1 MDRTDAA
8 NVSIRR
14 LAGMSEGDAVQ
25 LAEVLIDCVDGGAS
39 VSFMH
44 PLDVAKARAFWLSQ
58 ADDIASGARI
68 VLVAEDDHGI
78 LGTVQVIVRQPDNQP
93 HRADVAKMLV
103 HRRVRRR
110 GIGGA
115 LMQAA
120 EAQAR
125 AAGKSLLV
133 LDTATGSDAE
143 RLYRRCGW
151 IACGVIPNYAL
162 WPRGGYCS
170 TSLYY
175 RRLD

>member
-1 MDRTDAA
+1 MHSADSVDAP
-8 NVSIRR
+8 IRR
-14 LAGMSEGDAVQ
+14 LNTMTEAEAEQ
-25 LAEVLIDCVDGGAS
+25 LADVLIDCVDSGAS

-44 PLDVAKARAFWLSQ
+44 PLDRAKARAFWLGLS
-58 ADDIASGARI
+58 ADIASGAR
-68 VLVAEDDHGI
+68 VVMVAEDDTG
-78 LGTVQVIVRQPDNQP
+78 LVGTVQVVLRQPDNQP

-103 HRRVRRR
+103 HRRARGR
-110 GIGGA
+110 GIGAA
-115 LMQAA
+115 LVRAA
-120 EAQAR
+120 ETEAR
-125 AAGKSLLV
+125 DAGKSLLV

-151 IACGVIPNYAL
+151 VACGTIPDYAL